1 MAKIGLLIDT
11 YYCTGCH
18 SCEMACQMEHGHEIG
33 KTGIQVFDIGPWKIG
48 GDKWQLTYNPVPTML
63 CDMCE
68 TRVGRG
74 KKPACVH
81 NCQATCMEY
90 GTLEEL
96 TEKAKG
102 MKMAAIYMPDWE

>member
-18 SCEMACQMEHGHEIG
+18 SCEMSCQIG
-33 KTGIQVFDIGPWKIG
+33 EDR
-48 GDKWQLTYNPVPTML
+48 WQLTYNPVPTML
-63 CDMCE
+63 CDMCA
-68 TRVGRG
+68 TRMERG

-81 NCQATCMEY
+81 NCQATCMHY

-96 TEKAKG
+96 SEKAEG
-102 MKMAAIYMPDWE
+102 MKMAAIYMPDWA